1 MTFEALGLHTSILN
15 ALTEAGYTAPTPV
28 QQQAVP
34 AAIEGKDLLVSSQT
48 GSGKTAAFMLPSLHR
63 LASAPY
69 AGSGKTAA
77 QEAQSA
83 RARGERPRFRPAQPK
98 MLVLTPT
105 RELALQV
112 TTNTTKYCSNLR
124 HIKSVAILGGMPYPK
139 QMQLLAKNPEIL
151 VATPGRLID
160 HMDQGKIDF
169 SQLEILVLDEADRML
184 DMGFIEDIEKIV
196 AATPDSRQ
204 TMLFSATLDG
214 VVGNMARRI
223 TKAPLVIQINT
234 ATTKHENIAQR
245 VHFVDDLS
253 HKNRLLDHLLRDE
266 TMDQAV
272 VFTATKR
279 DADTIADRLNIAGFS
294 AAALHGDMHQGA
306 RNRTLDGLRRGNVKV
321 LVATDVAARG
331 IDVPNITHVFNYDL
345 PKFPEDY
352 VHRIGRT
359 GRAGR
364 NGVAVSL
371 VNHAE
376 NMLVRRIERLT
387 HQPIPVEVIE
397 GFEPK
402 RAAPSRSASRPGWKP
417 GDGRNA
423 KPGQRSFSNPR
434 SEGGHYRSEGNPF
447 GGERKEG
454 GYRNRNEGG
463 YRAEGASR
471 GERSEGGFRSE
482 RPEGG
487 YRNRNEGGFRP
498 ERPAEGGFRNRADG
512 GGFRSE
518 GGFRAER
525 PAEGGFRKEGG
536 FRERGESNF
545 RNRDRD
551 AGGFKGPRTDAPRR
565 PWGDR

>member
-1 MTFEALGLHTSILN
+1 MSFEALGLHASLVK
-15 ALTEAGYTAPTPV
+15 AVAAAGYTKPTPV
-28 QQQAVP
+28 QEQAIP
-34 AAIEGKDLLVSSQT
+34 AGIAGRDLLVSSQT
-48 GSGKTAAFMLPSLHR
+48 GSGKTAAFMLPALNK
-63 LASAPY
+63 LANMEPAPQ
-69 AGSGKTAA
+69 AA
-77 QEAQSA
+77 RTPAQNAQSA
-83 RARGERPRFRPAQPK
+83 RARGERVRFTPAQPK

-112 TTNTTKYCSNLR
+112 TTATEQYTSDMR
-124 HIKSVAILGGMPYPK
+124 RIRAVSILGGMPYPK
-139 QMQLLAKNPEIL
+139 QMQLLSKNPEIL

-160 HMDQGKIDF
+160 HMESGKINF

-196 AATPDSRQ
+196 EATPDSRQ

-223 TKAPLVIQINT
+223 TKDPLVIQIAS
-234 ATTKHENIAQR
+234 ATNRHENIVQK

-266 TMDQAV
+266 SLDQAV

-279 DADTIADRLNIAGFS
+279 DADMIADRLNIAGFA

-306 RNRTLDGLRRGNVKV
+306 RNRTLDSLRRGQVRV

-331 IDVPNITHVFNYDL
+331 IDVPNITHVVNYDL

-364 NGVAVSL
+364 NGIAISL

-376 NMLVRRIERLT
+376 NMNVRRIERFT
-387 HQPIPVEVIE
+387 KQSIPVDVVE

-402 RAAPSRSASRPGWKP
+402 RAAPTRSASRPGWKP

-423 KPGQRSFSNPR
+423 HKPGQRSFAKPGYGDRAPR
-434 SEGGHYRSEGNPF
+434 EGGYGDRPQREGGYGDRAPREAGYARPAESRYADRGPREAYSAPRE
-447 GGERKEG
+447 GGYGDRPQREG
-454 GYRNRNEGG
+454 GYRRDAAPTGAPREGG
-463 YRAEGASR
+463 YRGN
-471 GERSEGGFRSE
+471 
-482 RPEGG
+482 RPEGARYG
-487 YRNRNEGGFRP
+487 EKREGGYSKSAHPRS
-498 ERPAEGGFRNRADG
+498 ADG
-512 GGFRSE
+512 AR
-518 GGFRAER
+518 
-525 PAEGGFRKEGG
+525 
-536 FRERGESNF
+536 
-545 RNRDRD
+545 
-551 AGGFKGPRTDAPRR
+551 RTF
-565 PWGDR
+565 GDY

>member
-1 MTFEALGLHTSILN
+1 MSFEALGLHTAIVK
-15 ALTEAGYTAPTPV
+15 AVTEAGYTKPTPV
-28 QQQAVP
+28 QEQAIP
-34 AAIEGKDLLVSSQT
+34 AAIGGRDLLVSSQT
-48 GSGKTAAFMLPSLHR
+48 GSGKTAAFMLPALNK
-63 LASAPY
+63 LAAAGDAAPQ
-69 AGSGKTAA
+69 GRTPA

-83 RARGERPRFRPAQPK
+83 RSRGERPRFKAAQPK

-112 TTNTTKYCSNLR
+112 TNATEQYTTSLR
-124 HIKSVAILGGMPYPK
+124 RIRAVSILGGMPYPK

-160 HMDQGKIDF
+160 HMESGKIDF

-184 DMGFIEDIEKIV
+184 DMGFIDDIEKIV
-196 AATPDSRQ
+196 AATPASRQ

-223 TKAPLVIQINT
+223 TKDPMVIQIAS
-234 ATTKHENIAQR
+234 ATKRHENISQR

-266 TMDQAV
+266 TLDQAV

-279 DADTIADRLNIAGFS
+279 DADMIADRLNIAGFS

-331 IDVPNITHVFNYDL
+331 IDVPNITHVVNYDL

-364 NGVAVSL
+364 NGIAISL

-376 NMLVRRIERLT
+376 GMNVKRIERFT
-387 HQPIPVEVIE
+387 KQPIPVNVIE

-402 RAAPSRSASRPGWKP
+402 KSAAPRGPRPGWKP

-423 KPGQRSFSNPR
+423 GAAAKPGQRSFSKPSGPRREGGAGGGGYKGSHPR
-434 SEGGHYRSEGNPF
+434 S
-447 GGERKEG
+447 
-454 GYRNRNEGG
+454 
-463 YRAEGASR
+463 
-471 GERSEGGFRSE
+471 
-482 RPEGG
+482 
-487 YRNRNEGGFRP
+487 
-498 ERPAEGGFRNRADG
+498 ADG
-512 GGFRSE
+512 ARRS
-518 GGFRAER
+518 F
-525 PAEGGFRKEGG
+525 
-536 FRERGESNF
+536 
-545 RNRDRD
+545 
-551 AGGFKGPRTDAPRR
+551 
-565 PWGDR
+565 GDY

>member
-1 MTFEALGLHTSILN
+1 MSFEALGLHTSIVK
-15 ALTEAGYTAPTPV
+15 AVSVAGYEKPTPV
-28 QQQAVP
+28 QEQAVP
-34 AAIEGKDLLVSSQT
+34 AGIAGRDMLVSSQT
-48 GSGKTAAFMLPSLHR
+48 GSGKTAAFMLPALNKF
-63 LASAPY
+63 ANEEAAP
-69 AGSGKTAA
+69 AGRTPA
-77 QEAQSA
+77 QEAQA
-83 RARGERPRFRPAQPK
+83 AKARGERVRFKPAQPK

-112 TTNTTKYCSNLR
+112 TSATEQYTAFMRRIRAVS
-124 HIKSVAILGGMPYPK
+124 ILGGMPYPK

-160 HMDQGKIDF
+160 HMESGKIDF

-223 TKAPLVIQINT
+223 TKNPQVIQIVSAANR
-234 ATTKHENIAQR
+234 HENITQK

-266 TMDQAV
+266 TLDQAV

-279 DADTIADRLNIAGFS
+279 DADMIADRLNIAGFA

-306 RNRTLDGLRRGNVKV
+306 RNRTLDSMRRGQVKV

-331 IDVPNITHVFNYDL
+331 IDVPTITHVVNYDL

-364 NGVAVSL
+364 NGTAVSL

-376 NMLVRRIERLT
+376 GINVKRIERFT
-387 HQPIPVEVIE
+387 KQIIPVDVVE

-402 RAAPSRSASRPGWKP
+402 RAAPARSGARPGWKP

-423 KPGQRSFSNPR
+423 SAKPGQRSFHKPGSGPR
-434 SEGGHYRSEGNPF
+434 E
-447 GGERKEG
+447 
-454 GYRNRNEGG
+454 
-463 YRAEGASR
+463 
-471 GERSEGGFRSE
+471 
-482 RPEGG
+482 
-487 YRNRNEGGFRP
+487 
-498 ERPAEGGFRNRADG
+498 

-518 GGFRAER
+518 GGYNRDAAR
-525 PAEGGFRKEGG
+525 PAGGGY
-536 FRERGESNF
+536 N
-545 RNRDRD
+545 RD
-551 AGGFKGPRTDAPRR
+551 AGAPRR
-565 PWGDR
+565 DAGSRDSAPREGGYRGNAHPRSADNARRTFGDR

>member
-1 MTFEALGLHTSILN
+1 MTFESLGLHPSIIA
-15 ALTEAGYTAPTPV
+15 ALTESGYTAPTAV
-28 QQQAVP
+28 QSQAIP
-34 AAIEGKDLLVSSQT
+34 AAIEGRDLLVSSQT
-48 GSGKTAAFMLPSLHR
+48 GSGKTAAFMLPSLHK
-63 LASAPY
+63 LASAEQS
-69 AGSGKTAA
+69 AAGKTPN
-77 QEAQSA
+77 QEMQAS
-83 RARGERPRFRPAQPK
+83 RARGERPRFKAAQPK

-112 TTNTTKYCSNLR
+112 TTNTDKYSTGIR
-124 HIKSVAILGGMPYPK
+124 RIKAVSILGGMPYPK

-160 HMDQGKIDF
+160 HMDSGKIDF

-184 DMGFIEDIEKIV
+184 DMGFIDDIEKIV
-196 AATPDSRQ
+196 EATPEGRQ

-223 TKAPLVIQINT
+223 TKNPLVIQVASSSN
-234 ATTKHENIAQR
+234 KHENITQR

-266 TMDQAV
+266 SLDQAV

-306 RNRTLDGLRRGNVKV
+306 RNRTLDGMRRGQVKV

-331 IDVPNITHVFNYDL
+331 IDVPTITHVFNYDL

-376 NMLVRRIERLT
+376 SMNVRRIERFT
-387 HQPIPVEVIE
+387 RQPIPVAVVE

-402 RAAPSRSASRPGWKP
+402 RAAAPARAGWKP
-417 GDGRNA
+417 GDGRSPSA
-423 KPGQRSFSNPR
+423 KPASRGFSKPSGAREGYADRAASGSRGAPSESRYADRGPREAGPARAPGAAPRAPSAPRDGNRFSAPREGQPARR
-434 SEGGHYRSEGNPF
+434 
-447 GGERKEG
+447 EG
-454 GYRNRNEGG
+454 GYK
-463 YRAEGASR
+463 GAHP
-471 GERSEGGFRSE
+471 RS
-482 RPEGG
+482 
-487 YRNRNEGGFRP
+487 
-498 ERPAEGGFRNRADG
+498 ADG
-512 GGFRSE
+512 VRRS
-518 GGFRAER
+518 F
-525 PAEGGFRKEGG
+525 
-536 FRERGESNF
+536 GE
-545 RNRDRD
+545 
-551 AGGFKGPRTDAPRR
+551 
-565 PWGDR
+565 

>member
-1 MTFEALGLHTSILN
+1 MSFEALGLHTSIVK
-15 ALTEAGYTAPTPV
+15 AVSVAGYEKPTPV
-28 QQQAVP
+28 QEQAVP
-34 AAIEGKDLLVSSQT
+34 AGIAGRDMLVSSQT
-48 GSGKTAAFMLPSLHR
+48 GSGKTAAFMLPALNR
-63 LASAPY
+63 FANEEAAQDGRN
-69 AGSGKTAA
+69 AGRTPA
-77 QEAQSA
+77 QEAQA
-83 RARGERPRFRPAQPK
+83 AKARGERVRFKPAQPK

-112 TTNTTKYCSNLR
+112 TSATEQYTAFMRRIRAVS
-124 HIKSVAILGGMPYPK
+124 ILGGMPYPK

-160 HMDQGKIDF
+160 HMESGKIDF

-196 AATPDSRQ
+196 AATPESRQ

-223 TKAPLVIQINT
+223 TKDPLVIQI
-234 ATTKHENIAQR
+234 ASGTKRHENIVQK

-279 DADTIADRLNIAGFS
+279 DADTIADRLNIAGFA

-306 RNRTLDGLRRGNVKV
+306 RNRTLDSMRRGQVRV

-331 IDVPNITHVFNYDL
+331 IDVPTITHVVNYDL

-364 NGVAVSL
+364 NGTAVSL

-376 NMLVRRIERLT
+376 GVNVKRIERFT
-387 HQPIPVEVIE
+387 KQTIPVDVVA

-402 RAAPSRSASRPGWKP
+402 RAAAPRPGNRPGWKP
-417 GDGRNA
+417 GDGRNQG
-423 KPGQRSFSNPR
+423 KPGQRSFQKPGSR
-434 SEGGHYRSEGNPF
+434 DGGQAAGQRP
-447 GGERKEG
+447 
-454 GYRNRNEGG
+454 
-463 YRAEGASR
+463 
-471 GERSEGGFRSE
+471 EGGFRSE
-482 RPEGG
+482 GQR
-487 YRNRNEGGFRP
+487 R
-498 ERPAEGGFRNRADG
+498 DG

-518 GGFRAER
+518 GGQRRER
-525 PAEGGFRKEGG
+525 PAYG
-536 FRERGESNF
+536 
-545 RNRDRD
+545 
-551 AGGFKGPRTDAPRR
+551 AHPRSADGARR
-565 PWGDR
+565 SFGDR

>member
-1 MTFEALGLHTSILN
+1 MSFETLGLNPSILK
-15 ALTEAGYTAPTPV
+15 ALTDAGYTAPTPV
-28 QQQAVP
+28 QQQAIP
-34 AAIEGKDLLVSSQT
+34 AAIAGKDLLVSSQT

-63 LASAPY
+63 LFAIEPAP
-69 AGSGKTAA
+69 AGKTPNQEMQAA
-77 QEAQSA
+77 S
-83 RARGERPRFRPAQPK
+83 ARGERPRFKAAQPK

-112 TTNTTKYCSNLR
+112 TTNTDKYSVNLR
-124 HIKSVAILGGMPYPK
+124 RIKAVSILGGMPYPK
-139 QMQLLAKNPEIL
+139 QMQLLSRNPEII

-160 HMDQGKIDF
+160 HMESGKIDF
-169 SQLEILVLDEADRML
+169 SQLQILVLDEADRML
-184 DMGFIEDIEKIV
+184 DMGFIDDIEKIV
-196 AATPDSRQ
+196 AATPANRQ

-223 TKAPLVIQINT
+223 TKDPMVIQIMQAAN
-234 ATTKHENIAQR
+234 KHENITQR

-266 TMDQAV
+266 SLDQAV

-306 RNRTLDGLRRGNVKV
+306 RNRTLDSLRRGQVKV

-364 NGVAVSL
+364 NGQAISL

-376 NMLVRRIERLT
+376 GMNVKRIERFTKQL
-387 HQPIPVEVIE
+387 IPVSAIE

-402 RAAPSRSASRPGWKP
+402 RSASAPRSAARPGGWKP
-417 GDGRNA
+417 GDNRSAA
-423 KPGQRSFSNPR
+423 KPGQRSFSKPNATGAREGGGYKGSNPR
-434 SEGGHYRSEGNPF
+434 STDGARRS
-447 GGERKEG
+447 
-454 GYRNRNEGG
+454 Y
-463 YRAEGASR
+463 
-471 GERSEGGFRSE
+471 
-482 RPEGG
+482 
-487 YRNRNEGGFRP
+487 
-498 ERPAEGGFRNRADG
+498 
-512 GGFRSE
+512 
-518 GGFRAER
+518 
-525 PAEGGFRKEGG
+525 
-536 FRERGESNF
+536 
-545 RNRDRD
+545 
-551 AGGFKGPRTDAPRR
+551 
-565 PWGDR
+565 GDR